1 MRTRTLAVAFVLIA
15 SVASSAFADCVTDL
29 VMSAKS
35 QMACCD
41 SDRGGCDKGASAADC
56 CKAEGQRQQ
65 HFTQLSAPKVS
76 PHATTPASFV
86 GVVIAI
92 PSPNRIRA
100 SQFVCFARALHGSP
114 PPLYLLSGSFL
125 I

>member
-1 MRTRTLAVAFVLIA
+1 MRTRTLAVAFVLIT
-15 SVASSAFADCVTDL
+15 SLASSAFAECIADL
-29 VMSAKS
+29 VMSAGS
-35 QMACCD
+35 QMACCAAGRD
-41 SDRGGCDKGASAADC
+41 SCGKASASDC
-56 CKAEGQRQQ
+56 CKSEGQRQQ

-76 PHATTPASFV
+76 PHATTPAS
-86 GVVIAI
+86 VVAVIIAT

-100 SQFVCFARALHGSP
+100 SQFVRFARVLHGSP